1 MDDIPRINT
10 MRKPLP
16 IQLFFAAAAMALVTV
31 SAPAYAWGSEG
42 HQVIAGMAQAKL
54 TPAAKAEVDRL
65 LALEPGET
73 LVSIS
78 TWADEHRSPTT
89 GAWHYVNFPRDTCT
103 YDAQRDC
110 PDGQCVVGAIQTQLQ
125 VLGSNASAEK
135 RLNALKYVV
144 HFVGDIHQPLH
155 AGYQDD
161 KGGNKYQV
169 QAFGKGSN
177 LHALWDSG
185 LIKHLNEDTEVLA
198 ARLAKL
204 PKTAKPA
211 NVIQIAEESCRLVG
225 QAGFYPGHVI
235 DSQYVQKVTPLMEQQ
250 LKAASERLAAL
261 LNQVLR

>member
-1 MDDIPRINT
+1 MLGNQRT
-10 MRKPLP
+10 GYQVLKSLWLMVT
-16 IQLFFAAAAMALVTV
+16 AMALFTM
-31 SAPAYAWGSEG
+31 STSSHAWGVEG
-42 HQVIAGMAQAKL
+42 HQVIALMAQPQL

-78 TWADEHRSPTT
+78 TWADEHRNPTT
-89 GAWHYVNFPRDTCT
+89 GAWHYVNFSRGTCT
-103 YDAQRDC
+103 YEAPRDC
-110 PDGQCVVGAIQTQLQ
+110 PDGQCVVEAIQKQLG
-125 VLGSNASAEK
+125 VLRSGAAAEK

-185 LIKHLNEDTEVLA
+185 LIKHLNEDTEALA
-198 ARLAKL
+198 ARLVKL
-204 PKTAKPA
+204 PMTAKPA
-211 NVIQIAEESCRLVG
+211 SIVQFAEESCRLVG
-225 QAGFYPGHVI
+225 QPGFYPEHTV
-235 DSQYVQKVTPLMEQQ
+235 DPQYVYKFTPLMEQQ
-250 LKAASERLAAL
+250 LKAASDRLAAL

>member
-1 MDDIPRINT
+1 M
-10 MRKPLP
+10 LGAQ
-16 IQLFFAAAAMALVTV
+16 QLGNLKVKSLQLVISAMAMVV
-31 SAPAYAWGSEG
+31 MSASAHAWGTEG
-42 HQVIAGMAQAKL
+42 HQVIALMAQTQL
-54 TPAAKAEVDRL
+54 TPAAKAQVDRL

-78 TWADEHRSPTT
+78 TWADEHRNPTT
-89 GAWHYVNFPRDTCT
+89 GGWHYVNFPRDTCT

-198 ARLAKL
+198 ARLTKL

-211 NVIQIAEESCRLVG
+211 TVIQIAEESCKLVG
-225 QAGFYPGHVI
+225 QPGFYPGHTV
-235 DSQYVQKVTPLMEQQ
+235 DSQYVQRVTLLMEQQ

-261 LNQVLR
+261 LNQALR

>member
-1 MDDIPRINT
+1 VLGAQQKGNRMVKSLWLVVTT
-10 MRKPLP
+10 M
-16 IQLFFAAAAMALVTV
+16 AMLAM
-31 SAPAYAWGSEG
+31 SAIAHAWGAEG
-42 HQVIAGMAQAKL
+42 HQVIALMSQSQL
-54 TPAAKAEVDRL
+54 TPAAKAEINRL

-78 TWADEHRSPTT
+78 TWADEHRNRTT
-89 GAWHYVNFPRDTCT
+89 GSWHYVNFPRDTCT

-110 PDGQCVVGAIQTQLQ
+110 PDGQCVVGAIQNQLGI
-125 VLGSNASAEK
+125 LGSNAADEK
-135 RLNALKYVV
+135 RLNALKYIV

-177 LHALWDSG
+177 LHALWDGG

-198 ARLAKL
+198 ARLTKL
-204 PKTAKPA
+204 PMKGKPA
-211 NVIQIAEESCRLVG
+211 AVVQFAEESCRLVG
-225 QAGFYPGHVI
+225 QPGFYPEHTI
-235 DSQYVQKVTPLMEQQ
+235 DSKYIQKVTPLMEQQ
-250 LKAASERLAAL
+250 LKAAGDRLAAL